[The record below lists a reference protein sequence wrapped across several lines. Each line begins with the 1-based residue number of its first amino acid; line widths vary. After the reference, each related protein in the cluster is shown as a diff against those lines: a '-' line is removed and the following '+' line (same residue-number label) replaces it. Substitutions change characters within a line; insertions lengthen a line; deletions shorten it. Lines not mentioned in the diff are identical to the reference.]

1 MKSNVKPVF
10 IFSKIERT
18 GLYVVLA
25 LILVTAGLKIYLPIA
40 LESPQTLAYN
50 KELADFEQQIVQLKP
65 KKSQTPKQQ
74 SHTSISGQDSTRHH
88 PAKIPAD
95 TLKKHQTSSTFSLT
109 ININTADTSQWKKL
123 YGIGNVLSKRIV
135 NFREKLGGFHSIEQ
149 LQEVYGLKPETFES
163 IRPHLILDSNYVIKK
178 IDLNNST
185 VKKIA
190 AHPYIDWDLANLIV
204 AYRKQHN
211 GFKTVYELRR
221 TDLVNEKLYRKLAPY
236 LTVKKYVIHE
246 N

>member
-1 MKSNVKPVF
+1 MNNNIKPVF

-18 GLYVVLA
+18 GLYVVLF
-25 LILVTAGLKIYLPIA
+25 LILLTVGFKIYLPQWLSTA
-40 LESPQTLAYN
+40 QEFSYN
-50 KELADFEQQIVQLKP
+50 EELAHFEQQIAQLKHSHP
-65 KKSQTPKQQ
+65 KTPEQQ
-74 SHTSISGQDSTRHH
+74 SRTSISGQDSTRHH
-88 PAKIPAD
+88 PVKIPAD
-95 TLKKHQTSSTFSLT
+95 TPNKHQTSSTFSLT

-123 YGIGNVLSKRIV
+123 YGIGKVLSKRIV
-135 NFREKLGGFHSIEQ
+135 SFREKLGGFHSIEQ

-163 IRPHLILDSNYVIKK
+163 IRPHLLLDSNYEIKK
-178 IDLNNST
+178 IDLNNSP
-185 VKKIA
+185 VKEIV